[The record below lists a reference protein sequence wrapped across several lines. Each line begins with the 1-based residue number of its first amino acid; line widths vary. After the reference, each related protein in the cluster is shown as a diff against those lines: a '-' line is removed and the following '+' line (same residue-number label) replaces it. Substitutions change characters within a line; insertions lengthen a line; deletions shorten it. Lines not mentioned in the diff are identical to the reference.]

1 MARSQE
7 VARVLSKC
15 LGTRHTYRAAKPFE
29 DRTEILISIPWLIR
43 ATDSDGSLEAIMQTK
58 QRSNPLVELISFLI
72 EAGKA
77 FWRKIAAVNEL
88 AGCDALEVARV
99 AQDLGIS
106 AADLRTLANRDKTAA
121 DLLKRRLETL
131 RLDPTS
137 VDPALMRDLQRCCS
151 NCNSK
156 QLCAHELEDK
166 PKVASWPKYCPNEET
181 IAALTTKPTHLD

>member
-1 MARSQE
+1 
-7 VARVLSKC
+7 
-15 LGTRHTYRAAKPFE
+15 
-29 DRTEILISIPWLIR
+29 
-43 ATDSDGSLEAIMQTK
+43 MQTK
-58 QRSNPLVELISFLI
+58 QRSNPLVELISFLT

-106 AADLRTLANRDKTAA
+106 DADLRTLANRDKTAA

-131 RLDPTS
+131 RLNPTG
-137 VDPALMRDLQRCCS
+137 VNPALMRDLQRCCS

-166 PKVASWPKYCPNEET
+166 PKGASWPKYCPNEET
-181 IAALTTKPTHLD
+181 IAALITKPILPEQPLEDV